1 MDGGSCE
8 ATYDEEE
15 EEEDDDAGSADGDA
29 HATDE
34 TTGDHYAHD
43 ETAAPCLTSS
53 LTIANAEKLEPILQK
68 LQKLGKRPVVIDFG
82 SHLVGECA

>member
-34 TTGDHYAHD
+34 TTG
-43 ETAAPCLTSS
+43 
-53 LTIANAEKLEPILQK
+53 TIMRTTKP
-68 LQKLGKRPVVIDFG
+68 PV
-82 SHLVGECA
+82 